1 MRSALYK
8 KANTGGR
15 GIRLLIAVT
24 GISVIAFFAFS
35 QAPLAQQMRQ
45 GVQEALSYNMN
56 LGDGAEKIGELLGIG
71 TGEGGMISVS
81 GKPAG
86 MYAKPTDGEI
96 RPYSQEDQTL
106 TALCGRFYNV
116 FSIYAGEIKQIKR
129 TGELWE
135 ITVLQQDGCLA
146 IYGGCGLPLVNERAK
161 LRTGQPIAMAPD
173 SGSITLSLVCGKE
186 KLDPSEYFA

>member
-8 KANTGGR
+8 KINTGGR
-15 GIRLLIAVT
+15 GIRLMIAVT
-24 GISVIAFFAFS
+24 GVVVIAFFAFS
-35 QAPLAQQMRQ
+35 QVPLAQQMRQ
-45 GVQEALSYNMN
+45 GVQEALNYNMN
-56 LGDGAEKIGELLGIG
+56 LSDGMNKFSELLGIG
-71 TGEGGMISVS
+71 DGKGDMISVS

-96 RPYSQEDQTL
+96 RPYSQNDQTL
-106 TALCGRFYNV
+106 TALCSRFYNV
-116 FSIYAGEIKQIKR
+116 FSIYAGEVKQIKHID
-129 TGELWE
+129 EFWE

-146 IYGGCGLPLVNERAK
+146 IYSGCGLPLVNERAK
-161 LRTGQPIAMAPD
+161 IHTGQLIAMAPD